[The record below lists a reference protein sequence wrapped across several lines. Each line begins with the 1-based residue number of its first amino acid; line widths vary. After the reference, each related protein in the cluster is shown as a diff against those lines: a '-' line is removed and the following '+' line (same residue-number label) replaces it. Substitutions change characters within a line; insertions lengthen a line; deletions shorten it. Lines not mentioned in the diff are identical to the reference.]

1 MDKRIGI
8 DTKNYAL
15 YQGGIF
21 NSTSPWVEAL
31 FVAHPDWECHGF
43 GPANGNRRLKAPK
56 RVCRDIEL
64 PLKHP
69 YAGYLY
75 NLTSFPRHFDPKGLD
90 LFYSPYYDLLVPK
103 RMPLVITVH
112 DCLYFRFPQF
122 YKAPLVAYYQ
132 WIAKRNAR
140 LAQKVVTVSQA
151 SKADLI
157 RFLDLPE
164 EKIVVIPNSLAP
176 AWSEAPGSFPRLEE
190 LRRSQG
196 DRRLLLYPGGLEGR
210 KNLALLAKVVL
221 DLGPEYLL
229 VLTGNLD
236 SYLKAVPGL
245 VKLQEAGRLAGVG
258 FLELPVLVGL
268 YGTVDAV
275 VYPSLL
281 EGFGFPVL
289 EAQAVGVPIACS
301 NTSSLPE
308 IGGDYPFYF
317 DPTQPEEMAQAIKK
331 AAQAP
336 KSAGN
341 IPPAFG
347 AAQAQAKFVG
357 MVEVLVG

>member
-21 NSTSPWVEAL
+21 NSTAPWVEAL
-31 FVAHPDWECHGF
+31 FAAHPDWECHGF
-43 GPANGNRRLKAPK
+43 GPNRGNLRLKVPK
-56 RVCRDIEL
+56 LVCRDIEL
-64 PLKHP
+64 PLNHP

-75 NLTSFPRHFDPKGLD
+75 NLTSFPRHFSPKGLD
-90 LFYSPYYDLLVPK
+90 LFYSPYYDLLLPK
-103 RMPLVITVH
+103 KLPTVITIH

-140 LAQKVVTVSQA
+140 WAQKVVTVSQA
-151 SKADLI
+151 SKNDLI

-164 EKIVVIPNSLAP
+164 EKIEVIPNSLGP
-176 AWSEAPGSFPRLEE
+176 IWSEAPRPHTLLEE
-190 LRRSQG
+190 LRRTYGSQ
-196 DRRLLLYPGGLEGR
+196 RLLLYPGGLEAR
-210 KNLALLAKVVL
+210 KNLALLAEVVL
-221 DLGPEYLL
+221 GLGPEYVL

-245 VKLQEAGRLAGVG
+245 ARLKELGRLAGVG

-308 IGGDYPFYF
+308 IGGDYPVYF
-317 DPTQPEEMAQAIKK
+317 DPTSPEQMAQAIVQ
-331 AAQAP
+331 AAQSP
-336 KSAGN
+336 KVQGN
-341 IPPAFG
+341 IPVAFE
-347 AAQAQAKFVG
+347 AAKAQAQFVG
-357 MVEVLVG
+357 LVETLVG